1 MKLNQDEA
9 KVLREVVA
17 AIPQVADVIASF
29 PPQHKVGALEA
40 AEGGYV
46 RAMLESGFAEPD
58 AKKWAAAVM
67 RRLRNRVAEHDA
79 ANSAKTAS
87 APRDES
93 SPTAPQ
99 PLPQLDDEREAKA
112 PQTFQE
118 PQPPPMPREFADE
131 YAEPPP
137 TRPRGGLATFDKQIL
152 TGLPNVDDSA
162 LEKYAAL
169 TGRWRGALLA
179 SIDKRGGGLWLATAL
194 SLGIAAGL
202 VVSAME
208 NATFQPY
215 FVGLFVSIG
224 IWLLLVSLP
233 QPPKS
238 K

>member
-29 PPQHKVGALEA
+29 PPEHKVGALEA

-58 AKKWAAAVM
+58 ARKWAAAVM
-67 RRLRNRVAEHDA
+67 RRLRNRVAEHDL
-79 ANSAKTAS
+79 ANSSRTVNALQ
-87 APRDES
+87 DEL
-93 SPTAPQ
+93 SPLAPQ
-99 PLPQLDDEREAKA
+99 PIPRLDEEREVK
-112 PQTFQE
+112 E
-118 PQPPPMPREFADE
+118 PREPAHKWEEPGPMPPQGR
-131 YAEPPP
+131 
-137 TRPRGGLATFDKQIL
+137 LATFDKQIL
-152 TGLPNVDDSA
+152 AGLPNVEDAA

-169 TGRWRGALLA
+169 MRRGRAAVLG
-179 SIDKRGGGLWLATAL
+179 SIDKRGRGLWLATAL
-194 SLGIAAGL
+194 SLGTAAGL

-224 IWLLLVSLP
+224 IWLLLASLP
-233 QPPKS
+233 HPPKS
-238 K
+238 N

>member
-29 PPQHKVGALEA
+29 PPEHKVGALEA

-58 AKKWAAAVM
+58 ARKWAAAVM
-67 RRLRNRVAEHDA
+67 RRLRNRVAEHDL
-79 ANSAKTAS
+79 ANSSRTVNALH
-87 APRDES
+87 DEL
-93 SPTAPQ
+93 SPLAPQ
-99 PLPQLDDEREAKA
+99 PIPRRDEEREAQA
-112 PQTFQE
+112 PQVPRVPQE
-118 PQPPPMPREFADE
+118 PREPADKWEEPGPMPPQGR
-131 YAEPPP
+131 
-137 TRPRGGLATFDKQIL
+137 LATFDKQIL
-152 TGLPNVDDSA
+152 AGLPNVDDAA
-162 LEKYAAL
+162 LEKYAAFMR
-169 TGRWRGALLA
+169 RWRAAALA
-179 SIDKRGGGLWLATAL
+179 SIDKRARGLWLATAV

-208 NATFQPY
+208 SATFQPY

-233 QPPKS
+233 HPPKS
-238 K
+238 N

>member
-29 PPQHKVGALEA
+29 PPEHKVGALEA

-79 ANSAKTAS
+79 ANSARTAS
-87 APRDES
+87 APRDEP
-93 SPTAPQ
+93 SPIAPQ
-99 PLPQLDDEREAKA
+99 ALPQLDDEREAQA
-112 PQTFQE
+112 RQAFQE
-118 PQPPPMPREFADE
+118 PQPPPMPREFANE
-131 YAEPPP
+131 HQEPPP
-137 TRPRGGLATFDKQIL
+137 TRPRGLATFDKQIL
-152 TGLPNVDDSA
+152 TGLHNVDDAA

-169 TGRWRGALLA
+169 MGRWRGALLA
-179 SIDKRGGGLWLATAL
+179 SIDKRGRGMWLATAV

>member
-29 PPQHKVGALEA
+29 PPEHKVGALEA

-79 ANSAKTAS
+79 ANSAKTVS
-87 APRDES
+87 APHDEA
-93 SPTAPQ
+93 SPIAPQ
-99 PLPQLDDEREAKA
+99 ALPRLDGEREAQA
-112 PQTFQE
+112 SEAFDQP
-118 PQPPPMPREFADE
+118 PPPMPRELAHDRGD
-131 YAEPPP
+131 PPP
-137 TRPRGGLATFDKQIL
+137 LRPRSLATFDKQIL
-152 TGLPNVDDSA
+152 TGLPNVDDAA

-169 TGRWRGALLA
+169 MSRWRAALLA
-179 SIDKRGGGLWLATAL
+179 SIDKRGSGLWLAPAV

>member
-29 PPQHKVGALEA
+29 PPEHKVGALEA

-58 AKKWAAAVM
+58 ARKWAAAVM
-67 RRLRNRVAEHDA
+67 RRLRNRVAEHDV
-79 ANSAKTAS
+79 ANSSRTMNALH
-87 APRDES
+87 DEL
-93 SPTAPQ
+93 SPLAPQ
-99 PLPQLDDEREAKA
+99 PIPRLDEEREAQA
-112 PQTFQE
+112 PQETRE
-118 PQPPPMPREFADE
+118 PREPAHKWEEPGPMPPQGR
-131 YAEPPP
+131 
-137 TRPRGGLATFDKQIL
+137 LATFDKQIVA
-152 TGLPNVDDSA
+152 GLPNVEDAA

-169 TGRWRGALLA
+169 MRRGRAAVLG
-179 SIDKRGGGLWLATAL
+179 SIDKRGRGLWLATAL

-224 IWLLLVSLP
+224 IWLLLASLP
-233 QPPKS
+233 HPPKS
-238 K
+238 N

>member
-9 KVLREVVA
+9 KVLREVVS

-29 PPQHKVGALEA
+29 PPEHKVGALEA

-58 AKKWAAAVM
+58 ARKWAAAVM
-67 RRLRNRVAEHDA
+67 RRLRNRVAEHDL
-79 ANSAKTAS
+79 ANSSRTVNALQDELS
-87 APRDES
+87 PLAPPPIPRLDEEREIQ
-93 SPTAPQ
+93 APQ
-99 PLPQLDDEREAKA
+99 
-112 PQTFQE
+112 E
-118 PQPPPMPREFADE
+118 PRQPADKWEKPGPMPPQGR
-131 YAEPPP
+131 
-137 TRPRGGLATFDKQIL
+137 LATFDKQIL
-152 TGLPNVDDSA
+152 AGLPNVDDAA

-169 TGRWRGALLA
+169 MRRGRAAVLA
-179 SIDKRGGGLWLATAL
+179 SIDKRGRGLWLATAV

-224 IWLLLVSLP
+224 IWLLLVSFP
-233 QPPKS
+233 HPPKS
-238 K
+238 N

>member
-29 PPQHKVGALEA
+29 PPEHKVGALEA

-58 AKKWAAAVM
+58 ARKWAAAVM
-67 RRLRNRVAEHDA
+67 RRLRNRVAEHDL
-79 ANSAKTAS
+79 ANSSKTVNALQ
-87 APRDES
+87 DEL
-93 SPTAPQ
+93 SPLAPQ
-99 PLPQLDDEREAKA
+99 PISRLDEEREV
-112 PQTFQE
+112 QE
-118 PQPPPMPREFADE
+118 PREPAHKWEEPGPMPPQGR
-131 YAEPPP
+131 
-137 TRPRGGLATFDKQIL
+137 LATFDKQIL
-152 TGLPNVDDSA
+152 AGLPNVEDAA

-169 TGRWRGALLA
+169 MRRGRAAVLG
-179 SIDKRGGGLWLATAL
+179 SIDKRGRGLWLATAL
-194 SLGIAAGL
+194 SLGTAAGL

-224 IWLLLVSLP
+224 IWLLLASLP
-233 QPPKS
+233 HPPKS
-238 K
+238 N

>member
-29 PPQHKVGALEA
+29 PPEHKVGALEA

-79 ANSAKTAS
+79 ANSARTPS
-87 APRDES
+87 APHAGS
-93 SPTAPQ
+93 NPIAAQ
-99 PLPQLDDEREAKA
+99 ALPHLDDQREAQA
-112 PQTFQE
+112 SEAFDE
-118 PQPPPMPREFADE
+118 PPPPMPRQLAHDRED
-131 YAEPPP
+131 PPP
-137 TRPRGGLATFDKQIL
+137 LPPRGLATFDKQIL

-169 TGRWRGALLA
+169 MGRWRAALMA
-179 SIDKRGGGLWLATAL
+179 SIDRRGGGLWLATAA

-215 FVGLFVSIG
+215 FVGLFVSVG

>member
-29 PPQHKVGALEA
+29 PPEHKVGALEA

-58 AKKWAAAVM
+58 ARKWAAAVM
-67 RRLRNRVAEHDA
+67 RRLRNRVAEHDV
-79 ANSAKTAS
+79 ANSRRTVNALH
-87 APRDES
+87 DEL
-93 SPTAPQ
+93 SPLAPQ
-99 PLPQLDDEREAKA
+99 PTPRRDEEREAQA
-112 PQTFQE
+112 AQE
-118 PQPPPMPREFADE
+118 PRELREPADKREAPGPIPPQ
-131 YAEPPP
+131 
-137 TRPRGGLATFDKQIL
+137 GGLATFDKQIL
-152 TGLPNVDDSA
+152 AGLPNVDDAA

-169 TGRWRGALLA
+169 MRRWRAAAVA
-179 SIDKRGGGLWLATAL
+179 SIDKRARGLWLATAV

-208 NATFQPY
+208 SATFQPY

-233 QPPKS
+233 HPPKS

>member
-29 PPQHKVGALEA
+29 PPEHKVGALEA

-58 AKKWAAAVM
+58 ARKWAAAVM
-67 RRLRNRVAEHDA
+67 RRLRNRVAEHDL
-79 ANSAKTAS
+79 ANSSRTVNALQ
-87 APRDES
+87 DEL
-93 SPTAPQ
+93 SPLAPQ
-99 PLPQLDDEREAKA
+99 PIPRLNEEREA
-112 PQTFQE
+112 QE
-118 PQPPPMPREFADE
+118 PREPAHKWEEPGPMPPQGR
-131 YAEPPP
+131 
-137 TRPRGGLATFDKQIL
+137 LATFDKQIL
-152 TGLPNVDDSA
+152 AGLPNVEDAA

-169 TGRWRGALLA
+169 MRRGRAAVLG
-179 SIDKRGGGLWLATAL
+179 SIDKRGRGLWLATAL
-194 SLGIAAGL
+194 SLGTAAGL

-224 IWLLLVSLP
+224 IWLLLASLP
-233 QPPKS
+233 HPPKS
-238 K
+238 N

>member
-29 PPQHKVGALEA
+29 PPEHKVGALEA

-58 AKKWAAAVM
+58 ARKWAAAVM
-67 RRLRNRVAEHDA
+67 RRLRNRVAEHDL
-79 ANSAKTAS
+79 ANSSRTVNALH
-87 APRDES
+87 DEL
-93 SPTAPQ
+93 SPLAPQ
-99 PLPQLDDEREAKA
+99 PIPRLDEEAQA
-112 PQTFQE
+112 PQETRE
-118 PQPPPMPREFADE
+118 PREPARKWEEPGPMPPQGR
-131 YAEPPP
+131 
-137 TRPRGGLATFDKQIL
+137 LASFDTQIL
-152 TGLPNVDDSA
+152 AGLPNVDDAA
-162 LEKYAAL
+162 LQKYAAL
-169 TGRWRGALLA
+169 MRRWRAVALA
-179 SIDKRGGGLWLATAL
+179 SIDKRARGLWLATAL

-233 QPPKS
+233 HPPKS
-238 K
+238 N

>member
-29 PPQHKVGALEA
+29 PPEHKVGALEA

-79 ANSAKTAS
+79 ANSARTAS
-87 APRDES
+87 APHGDS
-93 SPTAPQ
+93 NPIATQ
-99 PLPQLDDEREAKA
+99 TLPRSDDQREAPA
-112 PQTFQE
+112 SEAFDE
-118 PQPPPMPREFADE
+118 PPPPMPRELAHDRGG
-131 YAEPPP
+131 PPP
-137 TRPRGGLATFDKQIL
+137 LPPRGGLATFDKQIL
-152 TGLPNVDDSA
+152 TGLPNVDDAA

-169 TGRWRGALLA
+169 MGRWRGAVLA
-179 SIDKRGGGLWLATAL
+179 SIDGRGRGLWVATAV

-233 QPPKS
+233 QPPRS